1 MAKRGADQLS
11 PIERMSKKSAQEESL
26 LNELMVLIGGVRD
39 DLLKGQAV
47 TVASLREEIQALR
60 TDLTGEV
67 KSLSEGLTKVTEVA
81 DRNSMLLDEL
91 NERIRFLEDENK
103 MMKAKQTDSE
113 NCDKRSNIVFQGI
126 TETVQDDQL
135 E

>member
-1 MAKRGADQLS
+1 MAKRGADQFS

-26 LNELMVLIGGVRD
+26 LNELTVLIGGVRD

-67 KSLSEGLTKVTEVA
+67 KSLLEGLTKVTEVA

-91 NERIRFLEDENK
+91 NERI
-103 MMKAKQTDSE
+103 
-113 NCDKRSNIVFQGI
+113 
-126 TETVQDDQL
+126 
-135 E
+135 

>member
-1 MAKRGADQLS
+1 MAKHGADQLS

-26 LNELMVLIGGVRD
+26 LNELTVLIGGVRD

-67 KSLSEGLTKVTEVA
+67 KSLLEGLTKVTEVA

-91 NERIRFLEDENK
+91 NERI
-103 MMKAKQTDSE
+103 
-113 NCDKRSNIVFQGI
+113 
-126 TETVQDDQL
+126 
-135 E
+135 